1 MARKKKKQDPG
12 MLKAKEER
20 RRKRL
25 AKVVEPIFLMYCQK
39 KEMICCS
46 CLYYNNRRLKNWN
59 FNQALKKMERK
70 ERLPKPLVEC
80 EIPIILHTERAE
92 RLRGVNVTEKVKEER
107 ILHMKDWARHCYVR
121 YFEFYRVPNLVYF
134 VKFFDILFLY

>member
-1 MARKKKKQDPG
+1 
-12 MLKAKEER
+12 
-20 RRKRL
+20 
-25 AKVVEPIFLMYCQK
+25 
-39 KEMICCS
+39 
-46 CLYYNNRRLKNWN
+46 
-59 FNQALKKMERK
+59 MERK

-134 VKFFDILFLY
+134 VKFLTFVFVLGTIMNFGDKTRF